1 MGSKAS
7 ETTHNINNMSGP
19 GTANECTEQWWFK
32 KFYKGDEGLEN
43 EECVASHQKLT
54 TIENHHRS

>member
-19 GTANECTEQWWFK
+19 GTANEYIVHWWFK
-32 KFYKGDEGLEN
+32 FCKATKESLE
-43 EECVASHQKLT
+43 
-54 TIENHHRS
+54 R